1 MTKIVQRK
9 SGTPL
14 SADALGQLEKLK
26 RTKQKIDLSDQPEL
40 DDHFF
45 SRAVRN
51 PYAKPVKKQLTLRLD
66 ADIIA
71 WARRKGPG
79 YQTRFNTALR
89 TLMLRDL
96 EQTSKRQSKKAS

>member
-14 SADALGQLEKLK
+14 SADALRQLEKLK

-40 DDHFF
+40 DDQFF

-51 PYAKPVKKQLTLRLD
+51 PYVKPVKEQLTLRLD
-66 ADIIA
+66 ADVIA

-79 YQTRFNTALR
+79 YQTRLNSALR
-89 TLMLRDL
+89 SLMLKDL
-96 EQTSKRQSKKAS
+96 EQTSRRPRQKAS